1 MGNSAN
7 PQVVLIPDWST
18 RPAGDEVF
26 VNALLAFLNGAEIAL
41 MRSPLSSEDRRALKA
56 ERLATPANAD
66 RARLTRL
73 IQALLDQSA
82 DAFYELLPLCAAALQ
97 ALKLTPTVEWYARG
111 VRLVVTKELVDETA
125 VLNYATALLLDDTKP
140 YGKALSRCKLASCG
154 SFYLA
159 RKHPAGGPANRNYCS
174 ARHRS
179 QAHESGRA
187 DRTRRQK
194 VRKSK

>member
-1 MGNSAN
+1 M
-7 PQVVLIPDWST
+7 L
-18 RPAGDEVF
+18 R
-26 VNALLAFLNGAEIAL
+26 
-41 MRSPLSSEDRRALKA
+41 A
-56 ERLATPANAD
+56 ERLANPANAD

-73 IQALLDQSA
+73 IQGLLDGSA
-82 DAFYELLPLCAAALQ
+82 DAFYELLPLCAAVLQ

-140 YGKALSRCKLASCG
+140 YGSALSRCKLESCG
-154 SFYLA
+154 KFYLA

-174 ARHRS
+174 TKHRS

-194 VRKSK
+194 ARKSK